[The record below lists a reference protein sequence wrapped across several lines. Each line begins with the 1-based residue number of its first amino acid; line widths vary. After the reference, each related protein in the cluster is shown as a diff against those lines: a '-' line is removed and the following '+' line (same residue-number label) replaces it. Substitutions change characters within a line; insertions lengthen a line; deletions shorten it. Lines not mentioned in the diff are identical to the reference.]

1 MPDTDAWLK
10 NNWAS
15 ILASL
20 PVDPSGVDQLFQ
32 ELLARY
38 REEYRFYHN
47 LDHLRQVVGTAV
59 ILQRFAHDF
68 TAVQLAAWFHDA
80 VYDPRANDNEERS
93 ATYAVASL
101 QAINL
106 PENSVATVQ
115 RLILAT
121 KSHQAAPGDGDAH
134 VLLDADLAILGSAPE
149 RYDAYSR
156 AIRQEYAW
164 VPAEQYRYGRRQ
176 VLASFLQRDHIYHTP
191 PMTAAYEQ
199 PARRNIER
207 ELTLITSNQ

>member
-1 MPDTDAWLK
+1 MSDLLDWLK

-15 ILASL
+15 IVMPL
-20 PVDPSGVDQLFQ
+20 PLEPEQGQQLFQ

-38 REEYRFYHN
+38 REKHRSYHN
-47 LDHLRQVVGTAV
+47 LDHLRQVLATAV
-59 ILQRFAHDF
+59 ILQHFAHEF

-80 VYDPRANDNEERS
+80 VYDSQANDNEERS
-93 ATYAVASL
+93 AAYAVASL
-101 QAINL
+101 QVLKL

-121 KSHQAAPGDGDAH
+121 KSHQATPGDGDAH
-134 VLLDADLAILGSAPE
+134 VLLDADLAILGSAPD

-164 VPAEQYRYGRRQ
+164 VPAEQYRHGRRQ
-176 VLASFLQRDHIYHTP
+176 VLQSFLQRDHIYHTR

-207 ELTLITSNQ
+207 ELKLITNKQ